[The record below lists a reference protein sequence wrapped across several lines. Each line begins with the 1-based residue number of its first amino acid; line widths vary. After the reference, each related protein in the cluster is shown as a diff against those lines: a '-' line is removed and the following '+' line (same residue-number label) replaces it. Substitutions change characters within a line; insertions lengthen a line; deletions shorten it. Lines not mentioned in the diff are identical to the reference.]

1 MGCVSA
7 MRAAVRSVAWGP
19 AEGAGLHPHQ
29 LYIAVKVE
37 WGGDAVFRA
46 GLSLKLQQLREV
58 LGLADDRSAR
68 IRRSVQLRR
77 DDVEVRGSEA
87 EEGCQLVIASAK
99 LCGVF
104 TRPVRY
110 SGAGVTHVV
119 RGNRDIAHPCTAC

>member
-1 MGCVSA
+1 M
-7 MRAAVRSVAWGP
+7 AWGP

-29 LYIAVKVE
+29 LYITVKIE

-58 LGLADDRSAR
+58 LRLADDRSAR
-68 IRRSVQLRR
+68 VRRSVQRRR
-77 DDVEVRGSEA
+77 DDVEVRSAEA
-87 EEGCQLVIASAK
+87 EESCQLVIASAK

-119 RGNRDIAHPCTAC
+119 WGN

>member
-1 MGCVSA
+1 M
-7 MRAAVRSVAWGP
+7 
-19 AEGAGLHPHQ
+19 
-29 LYIAVKVE
+29 
-37 WGGDAVFRA
+37 FRA

-58 LGLADDRSAR
+58 LRLADDRSAR

-77 DDVEVRGSEA
+77 DDVEVRSAEA
-87 EEGCQLVIASAK
+87 EESCQLVIASAK

-119 RGNRDIAHPCTAC
+119 WGN